1 MLTNMR
7 PEAMPILAII
17 PVLAMILAGG
27 PAGCT
32 CDFDLPCLPACAS
45 PGDGGDL
52 DGRPVY
58 RGASDVYRP
67 GPLEVRRLRLE
78 RCERRAPRAL
88 VIHAPAEDGRYAV
101 VVFDHGFLLS
111 NAYYEQMLDHMASHG
126 FVVVAPQLYEAGTMP
141 LFKPSFEEE
150 ARRLAELLAWL
161 TENLSSIAGVH
172 ADTGRLG
179 LAGHS
184 RGGSIVWRVL
194 EADPSAALAVAG
206 VDPVR
211 GENVF
216 PEPSDA
222 PADVYTFHR
231 PALILG
237 AGLASLGAF
246 PCAPVG
252 RNYESFYAGTPGPA
266 WQVVAADMGHLDMLD
281 DDLSDCAITCSV
293 CVWGAD
299 RDGARRL
306 VAGQMTALFR
316 FVLQGDPAA
325 ESLLTD
331 AGSAPIPVV
340 VSSK

>member
-1 MLTNMR
+1 MPTNMR
-7 PEAMPILAII
+7 PGAMPVLAII
-17 PVLAMILAGG
+17 PALAIVLTAG

-32 CDFDLPCLPACAS
+32 CDFDVPCLPACAPS
-45 PGDGGDL
+45 AEAAEGG
-52 DGRPVY
+52 GGPVY
-58 RGASDVYRP
+58 RGASDIYRP
-67 GPLEVRRLRLE
+67 GPLEVRRLHLE
-78 RCERRAPRAL
+78 RCERGAPRAL
-88 VIHAPAEDGRYAV
+88 TIHAPAEDGRYAV

-111 NAYYEQMLDHMASHG
+111 SAYYEQMHDHVASHG

-161 TENLSSIAGVH
+161 PENLSSIAGVQ
-172 ADTGRLG
+172 ADTDRLG

-194 EADPSAALAVAG
+194 EADPSAALAAAG

-216 PEPSDA
+216 PESSDS
-222 PADVYTFHR
+222 PADVYTFNR

-237 AGLASLGAF
+237 AGLASQGAF
-246 PCAPVG
+246 PCAPEG

-266 WQVVAADMGHLDMLD
+266 WQVVAPDMGHLDMLD
-281 DDLSDCAITCSV
+281 DDLSDCQFTCSV
-293 CVWGAD
+293 CAWGAD

-316 FVLQGDPAA
+316 FVLQGDPEA